1 MVSKYIDQDDA
12 VIITEA
18 QQESH
23 TFEWLASST
32 SKKKS

>member
-1 MVSKYIDQDDA
+1 MVGKYIDQDDV

-23 TFEWLASST
+23 TFERLASSA
-32 SKKKS
+32 SKEKS